1 MFSILVLDGDSPSTF
16 VTVHSILYAL
26 PAVKLLIIIVLDDA
40 LSPFVVFNES
50 SASVAT
56 HVVVVIGFPP
66 VSLGGVTTIDR
77 EVVVGRVIVPRF
89 TVGACGLIALST
101 LPEVLESILLPNKLF
116 AKHLKDDRPC

>member
-77 EVVVGRVIVPRF
+77 EVVVGRVIEPPF